1 MCRRIKASWTA
12 ILMFTLVGAGYLWM
26 YRWRHR
32 VCALTDSGAA
42 TELRCDNAMETDGGS
57 NNTNSD
63 VSTRTRMRDAVYR
76 KLKL

>member
-1 MCRRIKASWTA
+1 
-12 ILMFTLVGAGYLWM
+12 
-26 YRWRHR
+26 
-32 VCALTDSGAA
+32 
-42 TELRCDNAMETDGGS
+42 METDGGS